1 MYAVGGLSYERII
14 DMDSNGTKRLMKAVL
29 GNDMPV
35 MTEKNKTELAA
46 TMQYVIYLCC
56 TAKEREILRLKYDRK
71 MTCQKISDIFCGD
84 KIKIRRMIQH
94 SLKKI
99 RCYNEMLK
107 FGMKDYYQNSHE
119 QDDVKLSLSE
129 KDFSLIQLDE
139 IHLTVRTENT
149 LRRTGILCLADL
161 IQFSVEEL
169 NQKRGIGKKTVAE
182 ITEKVH
188 LYGLK
193 MADET

>member
-1 MYAVGGLSYERII
+1 
-14 DMDSNGTKRLMKAVL
+14 MDSNGTKRLMKAVL

-35 MTEKNKTELAA
+35 MTEKNKTELTA

-56 TAKEREILRLKYDRK
+56 TAKERELLRLKYDRK

-84 KIKIRRMIQH
+84 QIKIRRMIQY

-107 FGMKDYYQNSHE
+107 FGMKDYYLNSHE
-119 QDDVKLSLSE
+119 QDEVRPSLAEKDLSL
-129 KDFSLIQLDE
+129 IRLDE
-139 IHLTVRTENT
+139 IHLTVRTENI

-161 IQFSVEEL
+161 IQFSGKEL
-169 NQKRGIGKKTVAE
+169 NQKYGIGKKTVAE
-182 ITEKVH
+182 IAEKVH
-188 LYGLK
+188 FYGLK
-193 MADET
+193 LADES